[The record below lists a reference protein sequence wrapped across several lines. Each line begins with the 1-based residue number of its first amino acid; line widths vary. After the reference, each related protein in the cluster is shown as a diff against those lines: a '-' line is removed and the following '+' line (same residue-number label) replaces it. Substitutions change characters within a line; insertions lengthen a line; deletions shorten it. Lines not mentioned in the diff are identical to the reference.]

1 MSSTQNPQ
9 ASYRILN
16 IKSVIELTGLS
27 RSTIYDLM
35 SVKSP
40 RHDATFPKRIQ
51 LTVNRVGWIEQE
63 VQEWITARI
72 KATRE
77 QSEV

>member
-1 MSSTQNPQ
+1 MSSNQNPQ
-9 ASYRILN
+9 AGYRILN
-16 IKSVIELTGLS
+16 IKAVIELTGLS

-35 SVKSP
+35 SIKSP
-40 RHDATFPKRIQ
+40 RHDATFPQRIQ

-63 VQEWITARI
+63 VQAWIAARI

-77 QSEV
+77 GDEV

>member
-16 IKSVIELTGLS
+16 LKAVIELTGLS

-40 RHDATFPKRIQ
+40 RHDASFPKRIQ
-51 LTVNRVGWIEQE
+51 LTTNRVGWIEQE
-63 VQEWITARI
+63 VQEWIAARV

-77 QSEV
+77 GNEL